1 MVLTIVGGKHLSR
14 RRADHGIRQVEYTP
28 AHCQIVKSWVPSG
41 LCRQGICNQAKERR
55 VDVEISGG
63 GSGVVGMEVG
73 VIMEVSHF
81 GLIGSEEESE

>member
-1 MVLTIVGGKHLSR
+1 MVLTIVGSEHFSQR
-14 RRADHGIRQVEYTP
+14 RTDHGIRQVEYIP
-28 AHCQIVKSWVPSG
+28 APCQIIKSWVPSG
-41 LCRQGICNQAKERR
+41 LCRQSICNQAKERR

-63 GSGVVGMEVG
+63 GGGVVGMEVG